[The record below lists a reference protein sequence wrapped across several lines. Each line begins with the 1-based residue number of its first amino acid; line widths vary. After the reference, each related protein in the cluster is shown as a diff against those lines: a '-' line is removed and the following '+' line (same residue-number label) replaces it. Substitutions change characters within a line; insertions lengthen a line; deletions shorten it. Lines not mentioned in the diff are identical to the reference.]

1 MSIPESGTYIYNSHL
16 KLRIEYVKRTPGFK
30 ITPAANHVYA
40 DASKLKFPLVIRN
53 TVQGDRFC
61 PFGMKGSKLVS
72 NYLTDRKKPLFDKER
87 QLVLEDATGRI
98 VWLVNERAD
107 NRFRIADDTND
118 IVIIS
123 TV

>member
-1 MSIPESGTYIYNSHL
+1 
-16 KLRIEYVKRTPGFK
+16 
-30 ITPAANHVYA
+30 
-40 DASKLKFPLVIRN
+40 
-53 TVQGDRFC
+53 
-61 PFGMKGSKLVS
+61 MKGSKLVS